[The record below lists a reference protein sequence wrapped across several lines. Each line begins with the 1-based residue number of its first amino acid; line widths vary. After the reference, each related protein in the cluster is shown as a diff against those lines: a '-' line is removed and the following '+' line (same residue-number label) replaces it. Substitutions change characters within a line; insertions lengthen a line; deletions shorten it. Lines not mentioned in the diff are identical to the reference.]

1 MRKSL
6 IFALLTLFTL
16 SMVMVSCDNN
26 NDPNPPE
33 NRHNAFDPEAP
44 ENAWG

>member
-6 IFALLTLFTL
+6 IFALLPLFTL

-26 NDPNPPE
+26 NDP
-33 NRHNAFDPEAP
+33 DAP
-44 ENAWG
+44 DNVMAAPK